1 MEKTIRLEVDL
12 TSGSEEV
19 SYVDL
24 LRKHIKSRED
34 PFDDEAK
41 EEEEVKAI
49 ARRLEERYGKINYED
64 EIDKGSGYDK
74 KDPFIDDGEAYDE
87 LMPSTVTTKFGGFY
101 INMGKLEFKRLEPPA
116 KKKPKVS
123 VQAEPPAKLKPKP
136 KPQVQQQQMP
146 PPVRPQQ
153 PINNIQP
160 RPVAAPATTPIKPP
174 VATPPPAHRPT
185 PSTSAPQKPI
195 ALDLSSLPWWMNNK
209 NPPPPSSLSLNSS
222 HYNLLQQIYEQIQ
235 KNKHQ

>member
-34 PFDDEAK
+34 PFDEEAK

-87 LMPSTVTTKFGGFY
+87 LMPSSVTTKFGGFY

-123 VQAEPPAKLKPKP
+123 AQAEPPAKLKSKP
-136 KPQVQQQQMP
+136 KPQVQQQHQMP

-160 RPVAAPATTPIKPP
+160 RPVAAPATTPIKTP

-209 NPPPPSSLSLNSS
+209 NMPQPNSNMN
-222 HYNLLQQIYEQIQ
+222 YNLLQQLFEQIQ
-235 KNKHQ
+235 KRTPQ

>member
-12 TSGSEEV
+12 TSGNEEV
-19 SYVDL
+19 SYIDL

-34 PFDDEAK
+34 PFDDEKK

-74 KDPFIDDGEAYDE
+74 KDPFIDDAEAYDE
-87 LMPSTVTTKFGGFY
+87 LMPSSITTKFGGFY
-101 INMGKLEFKRLEPPA
+101 INMGKLEFKRLEQPA
-116 KKKPKVS
+116 KKKPKV
-123 VQAEPPAKLKPKP
+123 APAPPPPEIQVKLKPKP
-136 KPQVQQQQMP
+136 KPQVQQMP

-153 PINNIQP
+153 PVTNIQP
-160 RPVAAPATTPIKPP
+160 RPAATPVASP

-185 PSTSAPQKPI
+185 PSTSGPPPKPI
-195 ALDLSSLPWWMNNK
+195 GLDLTSLPWWMNNK
-209 NPPPPSSLSLNSS
+209 NMPQPSPNMN
-222 HYNLLQQIYEQIQ
+222 YNILAQLFEQI
-235 KNKHQ
+235 NKRPPQ